1 MLENME
7 NVVFGSKG
15 NLSFLCEAYSS
26 VIAELNDISEKHFV
40 GECRDGFEDGSIESQ
55 GFL

>member
-15 NLSFLCEAYSS
+15 NLSSLCEAYSS
-26 VIAELNDISEKHFV
+26 VIAELNDISEEHFV
-40 GECRDGFEDGSIESQ
+40 GECRDGFVDGSAESQ